1 MSALFGN
8 RILFAAFTCRNNLV
22 SLARKQQRINVAG
35 FHKRPYDRS
44 YKWRKWKLGA
54 GVFGGGLFCLSLPIF
69 RDEYQLLEGNKEHP
83 EKDKVQWG
91 PYDIPISRKVDGPN
105 KLGVKL
111 TLFQYQSCPFC
122 CKVRAFLDY
131 RGIPYDVV
139 EVNPVFRTQ
148 LKFSEYRKVPIVI
161 LEEKP
166 KQYKQ
171 LNDSSAIISMLETY
185 LMDPQQKFDRVAEK
199 YPSVASADSR
209 KEKKEIMNRYHVMFG
224 ERLPPDGSFDRIREE
239 VKWRKWVDEVL
250 VHSLSPNI
258 YRTPGESYQTFLHFS
273 RVGDWER
280 YFNPVERRLIV
291 LVGSAAMYLVGKR
304 LKSKYGLKDD
314 VRQSL
319 YEQIHTWTRAVGAN
333 RFRGGRR
340 PDLSDL
346 AVFGVLNSI
355 EGCRAFDD
363 LMRRADLRRWYS
375 DTAEAVRGHAGCR
388 S

>member
-224 ERLPPDGSFDRIREE
+224 ERLPPDGSFDRIR
-239 VKWRKWVDEVL
+239 
-250 VHSLSPNI
+250 
-258 YRTPGESYQTFLHFS
+258 
-273 RVGDWER
+273 
-280 YFNPVERRLIV
+280 
-291 LVGSAAMYLVGKR
+291 
-304 LKSKYGLKDD
+304 YGLKDD